1 MPPLGTGGGDG
12 KTAAGADG
20 ADTVGCGGAGTAV
33 VAYRGGGDRAVGLG
47 TGAVAYYCRLVAYLL
62 PRGVAARAV

>member
-33 VAYRGGGDRAVGLG
+33 VAYRGGGDRAVGLD
-47 TGAVAYYCRLVAYLL
+47 TGAVA
-62 PRGVAARAV
+62 